1 MTTNRSQEEQANE
14 IVREKA
20 FLFLNQVCL
29 FILCQVQEIPYELI
43 FEHRGWR
50 KSNDALILEEGLIVQ
65 SESQGRI
72 VGKVKSRL
80 EKAAAIDLSEAFQ
93 RKIQVHIT
101 INLDKNK
108 QSLQYIHSVMFV
120 YPYSKV
126 YHVYPANYTLM
137 INQYVFHLDPNTI
150 IELNNLLHI
159 LDILFVVGDLSRV
172 NL

>member
-1 MTTNRSQEEQANE
+1 M
-14 IVREKA
+14 
-20 FLFLNQVCL
+20 
-29 FILCQVQEIPYELI
+29 I

-108 QSLQYIHSVMFV
+108 QSL
-120 YPYSKV
+120 
-126 YHVYPANYTLM
+126 
-137 INQYVFHLDPNTI
+137 
-150 IELNNLLHI
+150 
-159 LDILFVVGDLSRV
+159 
-172 NL
+172 